1 MMNDRPAFLVNLLIR
16 IPNAPCFAASQIM
29 FAEHY
34 VNIRV
39 MLVEYSCKCSPN
51 ISS

>member
-1 MMNDRPAFLVNLLIR
+1 MTFCNYERQHARQHN
-16 IPNAPCFAASQIM
+16 IPASQIM

-39 MLVEYSCKCSPN
+39 MFVEYSCKCSLN
-51 ISS
+51 VIL